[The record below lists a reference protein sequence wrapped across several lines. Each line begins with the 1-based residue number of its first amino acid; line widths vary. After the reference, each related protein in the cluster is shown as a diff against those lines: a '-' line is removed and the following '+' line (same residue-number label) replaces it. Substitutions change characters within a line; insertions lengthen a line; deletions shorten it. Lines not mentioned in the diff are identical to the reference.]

1 MSAVGTFRTSRE
13 VRRESAMSTKTES
26 AAPSKLWVHALVQQ
40 VSISLGFIDGRS
52 CRRMINSSACCGPA
66 AAIHL
71 QIARRPNAGCPDD
84 EGEDRILGSMLA
96 DQSGEMLR
104 MDRLAAGLSCG

>member
-1 MSAVGTFRTSRE
+1 
-13 VRRESAMSTKTES
+13 
-26 AAPSKLWVHALVQQ
+26 
-40 VSISLGFIDGRS
+40 
-52 CRRMINSSACCGPA
+52 MINSSACCGPA

-71 QIARRPNAGCPDD
+71 QIARRPNAACPDD

>member
-1 MSAVGTFRTSRE
+1 M
-13 VRRESAMSTKTES
+13 
-26 AAPSKLWVHALVQQ
+26 
-40 VSISLGFIDGRS
+40 IS
-52 CRRMINSSACCGPA
+52 SSACCGPA

-104 MDRLAAGLSCG
+104 MDRLAAGLSGGSTVGALARLPLPTDASGLAQDQPRADARRRGL